1 MIKIRQHSNLDRNKL
16 FETGDWY
23 YSPIVDGKEVSL
35 FAETEDMAMLIGLG
49 VKYDGANS
57 QFPKMAA
64 RMLNID
70 TEWAK

>member
-1 MIKIRQHSNLDRNKL
+1 MIKIRQHSNLGRNKL

-23 YSPIVDGKEVSL
+23 YTPIVNGKEISL

-49 VKYDGANS
+49 VKYDGMKS

-70 TEWAK
+70 GRCTK